1 MRRYDKSIALY
12 DRTRR
17 TLAGGVSSNVRYA
30 SVPVPLFFER
40 GEGPF
45 LYDVDGN
52 EHIDYVLGNGP
63 AILGHAPR
71 AVIAAVAESLA
82 KGQVFAAQHPGE
94 TALAER
100 LCRLLP
106 GI

>member
-12 DRTRR
+12 DRTRKS
-17 TLAGGVSSNVRYA
+17 LAGGVSSNVRYA

-63 AILGHAPR
+63 AILGHAPKP
-71 AVIAAVAESLA
+71 VIERVAGTVRFL
-82 KGQVFAAQHPGE
+82 
-94 TALAER
+94 R
-100 LCRLLP
+100 
-106 GI
+106 